1 LVFRPYTDPT
11 CPWNGTELDMQ
22 RLQNA
27 IESPHVR
34 CFRSIMA
41 PESVVSAMV
50 EDVTQPKIGIVVHLI
65 EWNVGADLRMRQAGT
80 LKHDL
85 IFEDGHVF
93 DQESIDS
100 VQKVLMKLD
109 PGIFVASKLGA
120 TMIEMRRI
128 IQVVVE

>member
-1 LVFRPYTDPT
+1 
-11 CPWNGTELDMQ
+11 
-22 RLQNA
+22 
-27 IESPHVR
+27 
-34 CFRSIMA
+34 MA

-50 EDVTQPKIGIVVHLI
+50 EDVTQPKIGIVVYLI

-80 LKHDL
+80 LKYNL

-109 PGIFVASKLGA
+109 PDTTVGTS
-120 TMIEMRRI
+120 
-128 IQVVVE
+128 